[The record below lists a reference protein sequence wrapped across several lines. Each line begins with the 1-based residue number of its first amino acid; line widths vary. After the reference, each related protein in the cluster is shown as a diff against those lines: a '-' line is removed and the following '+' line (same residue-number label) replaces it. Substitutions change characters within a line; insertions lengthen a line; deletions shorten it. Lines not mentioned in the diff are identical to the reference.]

1 MFFVDFRPPNYLTS
15 IASIEIEDFDPRKA
29 FLTMEVK
36 VLPVPMLPATGK
48 VMPQFPIRLAPETR
62 AKLQQEEAK
71 WDASADHCTLWRLSK
86 ALPTPIAVRQIVADI
101 VEHALE
107 SHGRATE
114 LAELSS
120 EFLKADYISLRT
132 EEIIN

>member
-1 MFFVDFRPPNYLTS
+1 MDAMFFVDFRPPNYLTS
-15 IASIEIEDFDPRKA
+15 IASIEVEDFDPRKA

-48 VMPQFPIRLAPETR
+48 VMPQLPIRLAPETR

-86 ALPTPIAVRQIVADI
+86 ALPTPIG
-101 VEHALE
+101 
-107 SHGRATE
+107 SHTLKKDSGVCLPPPLGHQKGRAGGRRA
-114 LAELSS
+114 L
-120 EFLKADYISLRT
+120 ICLRGGT
-132 EEIIN
+132 Q